1 MEKKIIPREK
11 WDAILK
17 SMRQFNNELK
27 KMPKNEIWGMGKK
40 EERNARAAEER
51 KRRQDPRYCPVSGR
65 FIDKTKGKNR

>member
-17 SMRQFNNELK
+17 SMRQLNNELK
-27 KMPKNEIWGMGKK
+27 KMPKNELWGMGKK

-51 KRRQDPRYCPVSGR
+51 KRRQDPRYNPVSGNY
-65 FIDKTKGKNR
+65 IDKTKGKNR